1 VLTELAYIFFI
12 MAIATAIVWKSC
24 HYLEEACHDLAN
36 CYGLPDS
43 VKGSTVMAIS
53 SSFPEL
59 VTIILA
65 TGVHGDF
72 ELGLATIIGSAVF
85 NILVIPGTSVFF
97 RPGSLHAA
105 RNVLYREAQFYL
117 ISVLIVMVTLSF
129 AVIYQPSTVQQF
141 NGTLTS
147 SLMIL
152 PLLFYGLYIYIQYQE
167 VRDHSPE
174 EKHPSCSALKSWG
187 KLILCMLLV
196 TIGVEMLIR
205 MVIDLGEMFQTPSYF
220 WGATILAA
228 ATSIPDLFVSIKAAQ
243 RKHSS
248 ASLTNAFGSNVFD
261 LLVVLP
267 AGVII
272 AGSVVFNYHRVIPM
286 MMFLI
291 FATVTFLVLARSGSE
306 LTNNKGKILLVLYAG
321 FIVWMGTQYI
331 GVGGPITANCSDS
344 IGYQQLEI
352 NQPTQ
357 YV

>member
-1 VLTELAYIFFI
+1 MLAELAYILFI
-12 MAIATAIVWKSC
+12 VAIATAIIWKAC
-24 HYLEEACHDLAN
+24 NYLEEACHDLAI
-36 CYGLPDS
+36 CYGFPDS

-85 NILVIPGTSVFF
+85 NILVIPGTSVLF
-97 RPGSLHAA
+97 RSGSLQAG

-129 AVIYQPSTVQQF
+129 AVIYQPSAMDPQ
-141 NGTLTS
+141 NGTLTA

-152 PLLFYGLYIYIQYQE
+152 PLLFYVLYIYIQYQE
-167 VRDHSPE
+167 VRDHTPE
-174 EKHPSCSALKSWG
+174 EKQQQKTTALKSWG
-187 KLILCMLLV
+187 KLVISVLMV
-196 TIGVEMLIR
+196 TFGVEMLIR
-205 MVIDLGEMFQTPSYF
+205 MVIELGEMFRTPSYF

-228 ATSIPDLFVSIKAAQ
+228 ATSIPDLFVSVKAAQ
-243 RKHSS
+243 RKLST
-248 ASLTNAFGSNVFD
+248 ASLTNAFGSNIFD

-272 AGSVVFNYHRVIPM
+272 AGAVGFNYPQIIPM

-291 FATVTFLVLARSGSE
+291 FATVAFIVMARSGSE
-306 LTNNKGKILLVLYAG
+306 LTNNNGKVLLVLYVG
-321 FIVWMGTQYI
+321 FIVWMGTKYI
-331 GVGGPITANCSDS
+331 GIGGPITA
-344 IGYQQLEI
+344 I
-352 NQPTQ
+352 
-357 YV
+357 